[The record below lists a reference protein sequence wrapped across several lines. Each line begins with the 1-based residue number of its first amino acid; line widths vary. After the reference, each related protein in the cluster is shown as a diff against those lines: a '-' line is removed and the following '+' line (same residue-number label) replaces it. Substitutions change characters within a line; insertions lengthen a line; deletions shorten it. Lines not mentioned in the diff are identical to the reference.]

1 MSPVVEEIYNQGH
14 YDGVSKGRAEGRNE
28 GRNEEKI
35 LIVKNL
41 FKAGMSIEFIKNI
54 TSCTEDQIVEIIEQ
68 NQKN

>member
-1 MSPVVEEIYNQGH
+1 MSPVVEEIYNQGI
-14 YDGVSKGRAEGRNE
+14 DTGVIK